1 MSPRYRGYVEPS
13 ETDARWLRATF
24 ELARKNRRAGE
35 QPFAA
40 ILVGPDGE
48 IVGEAVNANR
58 VDRTRHA
65 EITVVRETKLS
76 REDLVRCTL
85 YVNAEPCVMCAGA
98 IGWSGIGTLV
108 YGVSQREMGRQQVLL
123 PGGLTPR
130 FAGFADD
137 LTVRSLL
144 RLNPPITIRGPFLE
158 AEAWDVVSDDEWR
171 LP

>member
-1 MSPRYRGYVEPS
+1 MEPS

-24 ELARKNRRAGE
+24 ELARKNRKDGE

-40 ILVGPDGE
+40 ILVGPHGDA
-48 IVGEAVNANR
+48 VGEAVNANR
-58 VDRTRHA
+58 IDKTRHA

-76 REDLVRCTL
+76 RDALLSCTL

-123 PGGLTPR
+123 PGGPTPR

-137 LTVRSLL
+137 LTVHSLL
-144 RLNPPITIRGPFLE
+144 RLNPPMTIRGPYLE
-158 AEAWDVVSDDEWR
+158 DEGWAVVLDDDFHK
-171 LP
+171 